1 MQSEGNVCGGSD
13 WKTNLLGHK
22 NPAGCLYRGMKPLET
37 TNDDKHPSGGLLDL
51 NSKAKVH
58 FVLARPFK
66 TTSISLFFSID
77 DEFGIYSMCSKTCCL
92 HVSFIVLTTC
102 SCLFICTVS
111 SGIFLAA
118 TLFNRMCQHI
128 YIYTYIYII
137 CCQLLQKCLFSLHKS
152 PLPLPGIKHQPWIWF
167 TVA

>member
-1 MQSEGNVCGGSD
+1 MSKTLMQSEGNVCVGSD

-37 TNDDKHPSGGLLDL
+37 TNDDKHPSGGFLDL

-66 TTSISLFFSID
+66 TTSISLW
-77 DEFGIYSMCSKTCCL
+77 SKTCCL

-102 SCLFICTVS
+102 SCFFICTVS

-128 YIYTYIYII
+128 YIHIYII

>member
-1 MQSEGNVCGGSD
+1 MSKTLMQSEGNVCVGSD

-128 YIYTYIYII
+128 YIYTHIYI
-137 CCQLLQKCLFSLHKS
+137 
-152 PLPLPGIKHQPWIWF
+152 
-167 TVA
+167 